1 MGDRL
6 FMLNKMSVFVS
17 LNCSEI
23 RQSVPSAIPLSK
35 GSFDDGPRDC
45 VCWASKM
52 CNKGLLMDETAHERN
67 YKYRKPNI
75 NVVLS

>member
-1 MGDRL
+1 
-6 FMLNKMSVFVS
+6 MSVFVS

-45 VCWASKM
+45 VCWASKTYPILIQTRADPE
-52 CNKGLLMDETAHERN
+52 G
-67 YKYRKPNI
+67 
-75 NVVLS
+75 V